1 MDTRNVSNVMRACL
15 LATAFASAGAFAQ
28 SKTPVMTDVSMPPA
42 EERSSVGAVV
52 LETSM
57 VIAQR
62 QAFGA
67 RYTPAYVAAIG
78 RDVLRAT
85 RAEQLKEELAQR
97 RETDALR
104 LHELGGPGVLA
115 PR

>member
-1 MDTRNVSNVMRACL
+1 MDIRNVMRAGI
-15 LATAFASAGAFAQ
+15 AFAAFVAGGAFAQ
-28 SKTPVMTDVSMPPA
+28 SKTPVMTDVMMAPA
-42 EERSSVGAVV
+42 EERSSIGAVMI
-52 LETSM
+52 ETDM

-62 QAFGA
+62 EAFGA

-85 RAEQLKEELAQR
+85 RAQQLKEELAQR
-97 RETDALR
+97 KESEALR
-104 LHELGGPGVLA
+104 LHELGGPGVLT

>member
-1 MDTRNVSNVMRACL
+1 MDIRNVIRTACVAA
-15 LATAFASAGAFAQ
+15 LACGAGAALAQ
-28 SKTPVMTDVSMPPA
+28 LKTPVMTDVGMAPA
-42 EERSSVGAVV
+42 EERNSVGAVV
-52 LETSM
+52 LETHM

-62 QAFGA
+62 QAFGV

-78 RDVLRAT
+78 RDVMRAT
-85 RAEQLKEELAQR
+85 RAEQLKEELAQK

-104 LHELGGPGVLA
+104 LHELGGPGVLT